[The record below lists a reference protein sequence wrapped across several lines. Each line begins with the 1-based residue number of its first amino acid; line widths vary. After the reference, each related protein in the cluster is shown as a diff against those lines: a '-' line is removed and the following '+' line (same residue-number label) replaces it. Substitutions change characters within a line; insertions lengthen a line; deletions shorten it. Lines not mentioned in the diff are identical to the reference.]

1 MSQPYTKT
9 VLEHFMNPRNIGEME
24 CPDAVGTVRNPACGD
39 EMTVYLKIS
48 RHDDGQEYVEDVKI
62 HTYGCVAAIATSSMA
77 SELVKGKTLDEAIE
91 ISGKVIKDALGGLP
105 AQKAHCS
112 MLADE
117 ALKKAIEDYRAGKTP
132 TV

>member
-24 CPDAVGTVRNPACGD
+24 NPDAAGTGD
-39 EMTVYLKIS
+39 EMTVYLRIG
-48 RHDDGQEYVEDVKI
+48 RREDGQEYVEDVKI

-91 ISGKVIKDALGGLP
+91 ISGKVIKEALGGLP

-117 ALKKAIEDYRAGKTP
+117 ALKKAIEDYRAGRAP
-132 TV
+132 AA

>member
-9 VLEHFMNPRNIGEME
+9 VLEHFLNPRNIGEME
-24 CPDAVGTVRNPACGD
+24 NPDAVGTVRNPACGD
-39 EMTVYLKIS
+39 EMTVYLRIGT
-48 RHDDGQEYVEDVKI
+48 REDGQEYVEDVKI

-77 SELVKGKTLDEAIE
+77 SELVKGKTLSEAIE
-91 ISGKVIKDALGGLP
+91 ISGRVIKEALGGLP

-117 ALKKAIEDYRAGKTP
+117 ALKKAIEEYLAAKEP
-132 TV
+132 AV